1 MAFTK
6 NELVLWSWGAF
17 MWRSKIISIHF
28 ICKVIVF
35 VLCFPK
41 DNTLLMWINSKESL
55 PFLGYKNPYMDLLSF
70 LLTAIFSESKEK
82 FQLSGNISNIY
93 ILSPLLIREYVSSSE
108 FFTERQRTTEN
119 KGHLSQWKIW
129 RYALN
134 FETWMF

>member
-55 PFLGYKNPYMDLLSF
+55 PFLGYKNPYVDLLSF

-82 FQLSGNISNIY
+82 VQLSGNISNIH
-93 ILSPLLIREYVSSSE
+93 ILSPLLIREYVSSSSSSLRGRE
-108 FFTERQRTTEN
+108 LQKT
-119 KGHLSQWKIW
+119 KDIW
-129 RYALN
+129 ASEK
-134 FETWMF
+134 FEDML